1 MKDNRK
7 KDRTLFKD
15 FLREIGGSLNRYL
28 SILLIVMLGVAF
40 YAGVRSAQPDMQ
52 LSADTLYDEKNMM
65 DIRVLGT
72 LGLTEN
78 DLDAIRAVEGVTN
91 AQGGYV
97 AYEMTEAADGKQS
110 VVSVQSLCEGM
121 NNVAVKEGRLPEK
134 PDECFVDET
143 YAQSAGLKLGDTIT
157 LHEDDESKD
166 IADTLVT
173 DTFTVVGSGSYAW
186 YLNFDRGTA
195 DIGNGD
201 VRFFLMVPPESF
213 ALEAYTVIYATTDG
227 ADGMICYD
235 QDYKDYVGGIE
246 DRIEL
251 LEDARCRARY
261 DEVQQEGA
269 DKIADAKQQIADG
282 EKELQD
288 AKDKLADAK
297 VQLDDAAQ
305 TIADGEKEI
314 EDGKKELSDAKRE
327 IRKRQK
333 EIDDGWAELNEA
345 KEQLSDAA
353 DQIRSAGS
361 QLSSGQAQLS
371 AGRAKLNDQ
380 KQQFAQMEQQA
391 GQLKDPAAYQ
401 AAKGNYEQLKAAEQA
416 GSPLT
421 EEQQAA
427 LGFYGQVL
435 PGVDAALGGETNPSG
450 EQLSQ
455 AVESALQP
463 SRDALSAADQ
473 KLNASESQLAS
484 GRRQLESAQEE
495 YDAGAAEIA
504 ENEQKLIDGQQQID
518 DAQKEIRKNE
528 RKLKDAEEELAD
540 GRKEYEDAKQEFDD
554 AQAEFDEKSV
564 SAQADIDEAKQ
575 KVADAEEELAD
586 LSVPEWYVLDRE
598 SIQSYVEYG
607 MDTDRIGAIGQV
619 FPAIFF
625 LVAALVSLTTMTRMV
640 EEERLQIGT
649 MKALGYTQSAIA
661 AKYIGYALSASVLGG
676 VLGILLG
683 SRVLPYIIQSAYNIL
698 YVNMSVLVTPI
709 QWGLSAAAM
718 AIAVLCTVLATYAAC
733 YAEFRAAPAELMRP
747 AAPAQGKRV
756 LLERVTFLWK
766 RMSFSQKATF
776 RNLFRYKKR
785 FFMTI
790 FGIGACMGLL
800 LVAFGLRNSISE
812 IVDKQYTTVWTY
824 DTSVSVD
831 SDHPEKLQKVEQTLD
846 ETAGVAEHLTVKQ
859 NNIDAE
865 NAGVTKSVYLFV
877 PEETDNL
884 DDFVRLNSRTTK
896 AHYELDDEGVII
908 TEKLARLLDVK
919 AGGEITLKHDETEA
933 KTVKVAAVAENYLYH
948 YVYMTPALY
957 QKTFGEA
964 PDYSAVFLRTDN
976 TDEEALGRT
985 LLSIDGVTGV
995 SFVSDLQSQVANMMK
1010 SLDMVVLVLV
1020 ISAGM
1025 LAFIVL
1031 YNLNNISIIERRREL
1046 ATLKV
1051 LGFYDS
1057 EVAGYVYREN
1067 VWLTCIG
1074 MALGMGIG
1082 FFLHKFIIRTCE
1094 VDMIMFGQNIRF
1106 MSYVWS
1112 MLLTLLFAV
1121 IVNFLMFWK
1130 LKKIDMVESLKS
1142 IE

>member
-1 MKDNRK
+1 
-7 KDRTLFKD
+7 
-15 FLREIGGSLNRYL
+15 
-28 SILLIVMLGVAF
+28 
-40 YAGVRSAQPDMQ
+40 
-52 LSADTLYDEKNMM
+52 
-65 DIRVLGT
+65 
-72 LGLTEN
+72 
-78 DLDAIRAVEGVTN
+78 
-91 AQGGYV
+91 
-97 AYEMTEAADGKQS
+97 
-110 VVSVQSLCEGM
+110 
-121 NNVAVKEGRLPEK
+121 
-134 PDECFVDET
+134 
-143 YAQSAGLKLGDTIT
+143 
-157 LHEDDESKD
+157 
-166 IADTLVT
+166 
-173 DTFTVVGSGSYAW
+173 
-186 YLNFDRGTA
+186 
-195 DIGNGD
+195 
-201 VRFFLMVPPESF
+201 
-213 ALEAYTVIYATTDG
+213 
-227 ADGMICYD
+227 
-235 QDYKDYVGGIE
+235 
-246 DRIEL
+246 
-251 LEDARCRARY
+251 
-261 DEVQQEGA
+261 
-269 DKIADAKQQIADG
+269 
-282 EKELQD
+282 
-288 AKDKLADAK
+288 
-297 VQLDDAAQ
+297 
-305 TIADGEKEI
+305 
-314 EDGKKELSDAKRE
+314 
-327 IRKRQK
+327 
-333 EIDDGWAELNEA
+333 
-345 KEQLSDAA
+345 
-353 DQIRSAGS
+353 
-361 QLSSGQAQLS
+361 
-371 AGRAKLNDQ
+371 
-380 KQQFAQMEQQA
+380 
-391 GQLKDPAAYQ
+391 
-401 AAKGNYEQLKAAEQA
+401 
-416 GSPLT
+416 
-421 EEQQAA
+421 
-427 LGFYGQVL
+427 
-435 PGVDAALGGETNPSG
+435 
-450 EQLSQ
+450 
-455 AVESALQP
+455 
-463 SRDALSAADQ
+463 
-473 KLNASESQLAS
+473 
-484 GRRQLESAQEE
+484 
-495 YDAGAAEIA
+495 
-504 ENEQKLIDGQQQID
+504 
-518 DAQKEIRKNE
+518 
-528 RKLKDAEEELAD
+528 
-540 GRKEYEDAKQEFDD
+540 
-554 AQAEFDEKSV
+554 
-564 SAQADIDEAKQ
+564 
-575 KVADAEEELAD
+575 
-586 LSVPEWYVLDRE
+586 
-598 SIQSYVEYG
+598 
-607 MDTDRIGAIGQV
+607 
-619 FPAIFF
+619 
-625 LVAALVSLTTMTRMV
+625 
-640 EEERLQIGT
+640 
-649 MKALGYTQSAIA
+649 
-661 AKYIGYALSASVLGG
+661 
-676 VLGILLG
+676 
-683 SRVLPYIIQSAYNIL
+683 
-698 YVNMSVLVTPI
+698 
-709 QWGLSAAAM
+709 M

-1142 IE
+1142 NE

>member
-235 QDYKDYVGGIE
+235 QGYKDYVGGIE

-314 EDGKKELSDAKRE
+314 EDGKKELADAKRE

-371 AGRAKLNDQ
+371 AGRAELNDQ

-435 PGVDAALGGETNPSG
+435 PGMDAALGGETNPSG

-455 AVESALQP
+455 AVDSALQP

-504 ENEQKLIDGQQQID
+504 ENE
-518 DAQKEIRKNE
+518 
-528 RKLKDAEEELAD
+528 
-540 GRKEYEDAKQEFDD
+540 
-554 AQAEFDEKSV
+554 
-564 SAQADIDEAKQ
+564 
-575 KVADAEEELAD
+575 
-586 LSVPEWYVLDRE
+586 
-598 SIQSYVEYG
+598 
-607 MDTDRIGAIGQV
+607 
-619 FPAIFF
+619 
-625 LVAALVSLTTMTRMV
+625 
-640 EEERLQIGT
+640 
-649 MKALGYTQSAIA
+649 
-661 AKYIGYALSASVLGG
+661 
-676 VLGILLG
+676 
-683 SRVLPYIIQSAYNIL
+683 
-698 YVNMSVLVTPI
+698 
-709 QWGLSAAAM
+709 
-718 AIAVLCTVLATYAAC
+718 
-733 YAEFRAAPAELMRP
+733 
-747 AAPAQGKRV
+747 
-756 LLERVTFLWK
+756 
-766 RMSFSQKATF
+766 
-776 RNLFRYKKR
+776 
-785 FFMTI
+785 
-790 FGIGACMGLL
+790 
-800 LVAFGLRNSISE
+800 
-812 IVDKQYTTVWTY
+812 
-824 DTSVSVD
+824 
-831 SDHPEKLQKVEQTLD
+831 
-846 ETAGVAEHLTVKQ
+846 
-859 NNIDAE
+859 
-865 NAGVTKSVYLFV
+865 
-877 PEETDNL
+877 
-884 DDFVRLNSRTTK
+884 
-896 AHYELDDEGVII
+896 
-908 TEKLARLLDVK
+908 
-919 AGGEITLKHDETEA
+919 
-933 KTVKVAAVAENYLYH
+933 
-948 YVYMTPALY
+948 
-957 QKTFGEA
+957 
-964 PDYSAVFLRTDN
+964 
-976 TDEEALGRT
+976 
-985 LLSIDGVTGV
+985 
-995 SFVSDLQSQVANMMK
+995 
-1010 SLDMVVLVLV
+1010 
-1020 ISAGM
+1020 
-1025 LAFIVL
+1025 
-1031 YNLNNISIIERRREL
+1031 
-1046 ATLKV
+1046 
-1051 LGFYDS
+1051 
-1057 EVAGYVYREN
+1057 
-1067 VWLTCIG
+1067 
-1074 MALGMGIG
+1074 
-1082 FFLHKFIIRTCE
+1082 
-1094 VDMIMFGQNIRF
+1094 
-1106 MSYVWS
+1106 
-1112 MLLTLLFAV
+1112 
-1121 IVNFLMFWK
+1121 
-1130 LKKIDMVESLKS
+1130 
-1142 IE
+1142 

>member
-227 ADGMICYD
+227 ADGLHCYD

-371 AGRAKLNDQ
+371 AGRAELNDQ

-455 AVESALQP
+455 AVDSALQP
-463 SRDALSAADQ
+463 TRDALSAADQ

-528 RKLKDAEEELAD
+528 RKLK
-540 GRKEYEDAKQEFDD
+540 
-554 AQAEFDEKSV
+554 
-564 SAQADIDEAKQ
+564 
-575 KVADAEEELAD
+575 DAEEELAD

-896 AHYELDDEGVII
+896 EHYELDDEGVII

-1130 LKKIDMVESLKS
+1130 LKKIDMVESLKTV
-1142 IE
+1142 E

>member
-1 MKDNRK
+1 M
-7 KDRTLFKD
+7 
-15 FLREIGGSLNRYL
+15 
-28 SILLIVMLGVAF
+28 
-40 YAGVRSAQPDMQ
+40 
-52 LSADTLYDEKNMM
+52 
-65 DIRVLGT
+65 
-72 LGLTEN
+72 
-78 DLDAIRAVEGVTN
+78 
-91 AQGGYV
+91 
-97 AYEMTEAADGKQS
+97 
-110 VVSVQSLCEGM
+110 
-121 NNVAVKEGRLPEK
+121 
-134 PDECFVDET
+134 DET

-235 QDYKDYVGGIE
+235 QDYKDYVSGIE

-269 DKIADAKQQIADG
+269 DKIADARQQIADG

-314 EDGKKELSDAKRE
+314 ADGKKELADAKRE

-345 KEQLSDAA
+345 KEQLADAA

-371 AGRAKLNDQ
+371 AGRAELNDQ
-380 KQQFAQMEQQA
+380 KQQFAQLEQQA

-463 SRDALSAADQ
+463 TRDALSAADQ
-473 KLNASESQLAS
+473 KLNASESELAS

-640 EEERLQIGT
+640 EEERRANRHDEGAGLYAERDRSQIHRLC
-649 MKALGYTQSAIA
+649 ALGLGAGRRAGHPARQPRA
-661 AKYIGYALSASVLGG
+661 ALYHPVGLQHPLCQHVRAGHAHPVGAFGGSDGDCGAVHGAGDLCG
-676 VLGILLG
+676 VLCGISRRARG
-683 SRVLPYIIQSAYNIL
+683 SDASGGARAGQA
-698 YVNMSVLVTPI
+698 
-709 QWGLSAAAM
+709 
-718 AIAVLCTVLATYAAC
+718 
-733 YAEFRAAPAELMRP
+733 RAA
-747 AAPAQGKRV
+747 
-756 LLERVTFLWK
+756 
-766 RMSFSQKATF
+766 
-776 RNLFRYKKR
+776 
-785 FFMTI
+785 
-790 FGIGACMGLL
+790 GARDL
-800 LVAFGLRNSISE
+800 
-812 IVDKQYTTVWTY
+812 
-824 DTSVSVD
+824 
-831 SDHPEKLQKVEQTLD
+831 PVEAD
-846 ETAGVAEHLTVKQ
+846 E
-859 NNIDAE
+859 
-865 NAGVTKSVYLFV
+865 
-877 PEETDNL
+877 
-884 DDFVRLNSRTTK
+884 
-896 AHYELDDEGVII
+896 
-908 TEKLARLLDVK
+908 
-919 AGGEITLKHDETEA
+919 
-933 KTVKVAAVAENYLYH
+933 
-948 YVYMTPALY
+948 
-957 QKTFGEA
+957 
-964 PDYSAVFLRTDN
+964 
-976 TDEEALGRT
+976 
-985 LLSIDGVTGV
+985 
-995 SFVSDLQSQVANMMK
+995 
-1010 SLDMVVLVLV
+1010 
-1020 ISAGM
+1020 
-1025 LAFIVL
+1025 
-1031 YNLNNISIIERRREL
+1031 
-1046 ATLKV
+1046 
-1051 LGFYDS
+1051 
-1057 EVAGYVYREN
+1057 
-1067 VWLTCIG
+1067 
-1074 MALGMGIG
+1074 
-1082 FFLHKFIIRTCE
+1082 
-1094 VDMIMFGQNIRF
+1094 
-1106 MSYVWS
+1106 
-1112 MLLTLLFAV
+1112 LFAEGNLPQPV
-1121 IVNFLMFWK
+1121 PL
-1130 LKKIDMVESLKS
+1130 
-1142 IE
+1142 

>member
-235 QDYKDYVGGIE
+235 QGYKDYVGGIE

-251 LEDARCRARY
+251 LEDARCHARY

-314 EDGKKELSDAKRE
+314 EDGKKELADAKRE

-371 AGRAKLNDQ
+371 AGRAELNDQ

-455 AVESALQP
+455 AVDSALQP

-473 KLNASESQLAS
+473 KLKASESQLAS

-564 SAQADIDEAKQ
+564 SARADIDEAKQ

-661 AKYIGYALSASVLGG
+661 AKYIGYALSASVQGG

-896 AHYELDDEGVII
+896 EHYELDDEGVII

-1031 YNLNNISIIERRREL
+1031 YNLTNINITEREREI
-1046 ATLKV
+1046 ATIKV

-1057 EVAGYVYREN
+1057 ETNRYVFREN
-1067 VWLTCIG
+1067 IILTVLG
-1074 MALGMGIG
+1074 ALVGLPMGKA
-1082 FFLHKFIIRTCE
+1082 LHAYVMSQIRIDLMCFD
-1094 VDMIMFGQNIRF
+1094 VRVAPG
-1106 MSYVWS
+1106 SYLLS
-1112 MLLTLLFAV
+1112 AALTLAFGLL
-1121 IVNFLMFWK
+1121 VNLALRRK
-1130 LKKIDMVESLKS
+1130 IRAIDMAQALKS